1 MSAAAKDL
9 TDPARRNASL
19 QAYLRRD
26 LGIWLIRL
34 FLIAVCILVLLPVLW
49 TISVSVQPGS
59 SGYSSS
65 LIPSKLSGDN
75 YSGIFNAGF
84 WTWTKNSLVLS
95 FTAAL
100 TQLVINT
107 MGAYAFSRLR
117 FWGQKYGLVA
127 MFMIQVFPQIAAIS
141 AIFSLVVKVNLYDTL
156 WAVYL
161 VFIGGSAY
169 YMMLLKNYMDSL
181 PKELD
186 ESARVDGADSFEIFY
201 LVIVPLIRP
210 ILFTIFFFSFVG
222 LYGEFIFSNLLLQSR
237 ENFTMMV
244 GLQHEI
250 AGQYNTNWS
259 VFSAGA
265 ILAGMPIL
273 LVFFACQRFLVSGL
287 AAGSVK
293 G

>member
-1 MSAAAKDL
+1 MSTVMREFRA
-9 TDPARRNASL
+9 PGGRRAFWQGSL
-19 QAYLRRD
+19 RGD
-26 LGIWLIRL
+26 LGAWLIRL
-34 FLIAVCILVLLPVLW
+34 FLIFMCVLVLLPVLW
-49 TISVSVQPGS
+49 VLSVSVQPGS

-65 LIPSKLSGDN
+65 LIPSKLTGDN

-84 WTWTKNSLVLS
+84 WTWTKNSMMVSLA
-95 FTAAL
+95 AAL
-100 TQLVINT
+100 TQLLINT
-107 MGAYAFSRLR
+107 LGAYAFSRLR
-117 FWGQKYGLVA
+117 FWGQRYGLVA
-127 MFMIQVFPQIAAIS
+127 MFMIQVFPQVAAIS
-141 AIFSLVVKVNLYDTL
+141 AIFTLIVKVNLFDTL

-181 PKELD
+181 PRELD
-186 ESARVDGADSFEIFY
+186 ESARVDGANSFQIFS
-201 LVIVPLIRP
+201 LVVLPLIRP

-222 LYGEFIFSNLLLQSR
+222 LYGEFLFSNLLLQSTD
-237 ENFTMMV
+237 NYTMMV
-244 GLQHEI
+244 GLQHEV

-265 ILAGMPIL
+265 MLAGLPIL
-273 LVFFACQRFLVSGL
+273 VVFFACQRFLVSGL

>member
-1 MSAAAKDL
+1 MS
-9 TDPARRNASL
+9 TVMREFRVPGGRRAFWQGSL
-19 QAYLRRD
+19 RGD
-26 LGIWLIRL
+26 LGAWLIRL
-34 FLIAVCILVLLPVLW
+34 FLIFMCVLVLLPVLW
-49 TISVSVQPGS
+49 VLSVSVQPGS

-65 LIPSKLSGDN
+65 LIPSKLTGDN

-84 WTWTKNSLVLS
+84 WTWTKNSMMVSLA
-95 FTAAL
+95 AAL
-100 TQLVINT
+100 TQLLINT
-107 MGAYAFSRLR
+107 LGAYAFSRLR
-117 FWGQKYGLVA
+117 FWGQRYGLVA
-127 MFMIQVFPQIAAIS
+127 MFMIQVFPQVAAIS
-141 AIFSLVVKVNLYDTL
+141 AIFTLIVKVNLFDTL

-181 PKELD
+181 PRELD
-186 ESARVDGADSFEIFY
+186 ESARVDGANSFQIFS
-201 LVIVPLIRP
+201 LVVLPLIRP

-222 LYGEFIFSNLLLQSR
+222 LYGEFLFSNLLLQSTD
-237 ENFTMMV
+237 NYTMMV
-244 GLQHEI
+244 GLQHEV

-265 ILAGMPIL
+265 MLAGLPIL
-273 LVFFACQRFLVSGL
+273 VVFFACQRFLVSGL